1 MDDHLTRI
9 IVDAEPFSGLSHRNL
24 VLQHHLD
31 ELHPSRAGNYGVMA
45 SLLLLLPAP
54 GLGLS
59 LDGVRRLCELQLLG
73 LIADLPGGD
82 PPLSLGLFLIVRL
95 LEADV
100 GVVSGIGAVIAV
112 WSGRLVVIVGIGI
125 EVWR

>member
-1 MDDHLTRI
+1 MDDHLARV
-9 IVDAEPFSGLSHRNL
+9 IVHTEPFSGLSHRDL

-31 ELHPSRAGNYGVMA
+31 ELQAFGAGNHGVMA
-45 SLLLLLPAP
+45 SFLLLLPAP

-59 LDGVRRLCELQLLG
+59 FDGGWRLGEVELFG

-82 PPLSLGLFLIVRL
+82 PPLSLGLGLLWRL

-100 GVVSGIGAVIAV
+100 AVLSRIRAVIAV
-112 WSGRLVVIVGIGI
+112 WCGRLVVIGRFLIK
-125 EVWR
+125 VWR